1 MNGSTPP
8 FAASCDCNVPQ
19 AITSASRGIDRA
31 GAESGARYVVLV
43 SDPERARAS
52 VYDNDGDDPPDDH
65 TPRTVHRPPVTIAVL
80 DMTVDFLVPLPPDAP
95 IPRTNTPALLPARI
109 STRNCLHCRTH
120 TGKCAAL
127 RSSAGRAHRL
137 AKSSPTQPA
146 SRRAGPLR

>member
-65 TPRTVHRPPVTIAVL
+65 TPRTVHRPPGF
-80 DMTVDFLVPLPPDAP
+80 FLPTDGFLPLGSGKGSYRGYRG
-95 IPRTNTPALLPARI
+95 IPLNTARFKFQ
-109 STRNCLHCRTH
+109 T
-120 TGKCAAL
+120 
-127 RSSAGRAHRL
+127 
-137 AKSSPTQPA
+137 
-146 SRRAGPLR
+146 